1 MASKP
6 ADRGSR
12 QYRVCDRRSA
22 RTGDDASRTGA
33 VTSAHYGIGLFTAA
47 EIARNHGGSLEL
59 SNRASADGSP
69 AGARVVFRLPLA

>member
-1 MASKP
+1 MV
-6 ADRGSR
+6 
-12 QYRVCDRRSA
+12 RVNTEYVTDEVRELK
-22 RTGDDASRTGA
+22 TNDASRTGA

-47 EIARNHGGSLEL
+47 ETARDHGGSLEL